1 MWSSIKEVWG
11 LRGTVAGV
19 TTDARRTRAQLLA
32 QQIERTISERAL
44 QPGDSLGTI
53 EEWRTQT
60 GYARAT
66 VSEAIRITAE
76 RGTVEVRPGR
86 SGGLFVAA
94 ENPVIGLARTLIAVV
109 EASSTF
115 DQAIS
120 VIDAIEP
127 LVDADAARARTD
139 DDVADVRTAIA
150 ELESVIGDELAFQ
163 NAALALHERI
173 AQISPNAVL
182 KVVYIAVCAVIR
194 EGARR
199 EARPDESA
207 SALRQRHRA
216 RLELHREVAEA
227 VISGDPARAA
237 RAAAAMPNGR

>member
-1 MWSSIKEVWG
+1 M
-11 LRGTVAGV
+11 
-19 TTDARRTRAQLLA
+19 LA
-32 QQIERTISERAL
+32 QQIERTISERGL
-44 QPGDSLGTI
+44 QPGDGLGTI
-53 EEWRTQT
+53 EEWRVHT

-94 ENPVIGLARTLIAVV
+94 GNPVIGLARTLIAVV
-109 EASSTF
+109 EDSSTF
-115 DQAIS
+115 EQAIS

-139 DDVADVRTAIA
+139 EDITDLREAVTA
-150 ELESVIGDELAFQ
+150 LESVVGDELAFQ

-199 EARPDESA
+199 EALPGESA

-216 RLELHREVAEA
+216 RLELHREVSEA
-227 VISGDPARAA
+227 VISGDPARAV
-237 RAAAAMPNGR
+237 RAAAAMPSGR